1 MGGGERHDIDCD
13 MVLAEMY
20 AYLDGE
26 TTPEQLSK
34 IAQHLAECPPCLR
47 EHDVEAALRLM
58 VRRSC
63 VCEPAPPSLHARIIA
78 RITTIQIQ
86 LDG

>member
-1 MGGGERHDIDCD
+1 MGEDQRDVTCD

-47 EHDVEAALRLM
+47 EHDVEAALRQ
-58 VRRSC
+58 VIRRSC
-63 VCEPAPPSLHARIIA
+63 VCESAPPTLHARIIA
-78 RITTIQIQ
+78 RITTIHVR
-86 LDG
+86 LEG